1 MNPIKTPLKRFV
13 GLASLTALLSSC
25 GSHSGI
31 PDLNTT
37 SQLNYCHT
45 HVLSTLAELKESGNG
60 EIDHTMMPR
69 NVAPEAHNWECRPT
83 CAEEWCSGFWPGV
96 LWYDYEATG
105 DTTVLAEAERF
116 TQSLKTVVDRPVFD
130 HDLGFLIHCSY
141 GNGYRLTG
149 REDYKEVIL
158 AAADSL
164 ATLFNPTAGTI
175 LSWPRNVEML
185 GGHNTI
191 MDNMINLEMLFWAAN
206 NGGNPYLHDIA
217 VKHAETTMKHHFRP
231 DYTSYHVAIYDPET
245 GEFLRGCT
253 HQGYDDDSMW
263 ARGQAWAIYGYT
275 MVYRETKDP
284 KFLDFAQKVTDVYL
298 DRLPEDRIPYW
309 DFNDPEIP
317 ETSRDASAACVVA
330 SALLELSGYV
340 DKEKSDY
347 YKEEALGM
355 LSSLSSDKYQSRDK
369 NNSFL
374 LHSTGHRPA
383 GSEIDYSIIYA
394 DYYYIEALN
403 RLQDINGKNPNSAIL
418 TTIIPLK

>member
-1 MNPIKTPLKRFV
+1 MNPIKT
-13 GLASLTALLSSC
+13 LACLTSIAALMGSC
-25 GSHSGI
+25 GSHNGVSDI
-31 PDLNTT
+31 NTT
-37 SQLNYCHT
+37 SQLKYCHN
-45 HVLSTLAELKESGNG
+45 HVLSTLAELKESGKG

-69 NVAPEAHNWECRPT
+69 NVAPEAHTWECRPT

-96 LWYDYEATG
+96 LWYDFEATG
-105 DTTVLAEAERF
+105 DTAVLAEADRF
-116 TQSLKTVVDRPVFD
+116 TQSLKTIVEKPVFD

-149 REDYKEVIL
+149 RDDYRQVIL

-164 ATLFNPTAGTI
+164 STLFNPAAGTI

-206 NGGNPYLHDIA
+206 HGGNPYLHDIA
-217 VKHAETTMKHHFRP
+217 VKHAETTMEHHFRP
-231 DYTSYHVAIYDPET
+231 DYTSYHVAVYDPET

-340 DKEKSDY
+340 EGEKSGY
-347 YKEEALGM
+347 YRDEALAM
-355 LSSLSSDKYQSRDK
+355 LNSLSSEKYQSGDK

-403 RLQDINGKNPNSAIL
+403 RLRDLDGNNPNSAIL
-418 TTIIPLK
+418 TTITPLKK

>member
-1 MNPIKTPLKRFV
+1 
-13 GLASLTALLSSC
+13 
-25 GSHSGI
+25 
-31 PDLNTT
+31 
-37 SQLNYCHT
+37 
-45 HVLSTLAELKESGNG
+45 
-60 EIDHTMMPR
+60 
-69 NVAPEAHNWECRPT
+69 
-83 CAEEWCSGFWPGV
+83 
-96 LWYDYEATG
+96 
-105 DTTVLAEAERF
+105 
-116 TQSLKTVVDRPVFD
+116 
-130 HDLGFLIHCSY
+130 
-141 GNGYRLTG
+141 
-149 REDYKEVIL
+149 
-158 AAADSL
+158 
-164 ATLFNPTAGTI
+164 
-175 LSWPRNVEML
+175 
-185 GGHNTI
+185 

-206 NGGNPYLHDIA
+206 HGGNPYLHDIA
-217 VKHAETTMKHHFRP
+217 VKHAETTMEHHFRP
-231 DYTSYHVAIYDPET
+231 DYTSSHVAVYDPET

-340 DKEKSDY
+340 EGEKSNR

-355 LSSLSSDKYQSRDK
+355 LSSLSSERYQSGDR

-374 LHSTGHRPA
+374 LHSTGHHPA

-403 RLQDINGKNPNSAIL
+403 RLRELDGNNPNTAIL
-418 TTIIPLK
+418 TTIAPLKK

>member
-1 MNPIKTPLKRFV
+1 MTPLKT
-13 GLASLTALLSSC
+13 LACLSTLAAFMGSC
-25 GSHSGI
+25 GSHNGI
-31 PDLNTT
+31 PDINTT
-37 SQLNYCHT
+37 SQLKYCHS
-45 HVLSTLAELKESGNG
+45 HVLSTLAELKESGQG
-60 EIDHTMMPR
+60 EIDHNMMPR
-69 NVAPEAHNWECRPT
+69 NVAPEAHTWECRPT

-105 DTTVLAEAERF
+105 DTAVLAEADRF
-116 TQSLKTVVDRPVFD
+116 TQSLKSVVERPVFD

-149 REDYKEVIL
+149 REDYKDVIL

-164 ATLFNPTAGTI
+164 ATLFNPAAGTI

-206 NGGNPYLHDIA
+206 HGGNPYLHDIA
-217 VKHAETTMKHHFRP
+217 VKHAETTMEHHFRP
-231 DYTSYHVAIYDPET
+231 DYTSYHVAVYDPET

-253 HQGYDDDSMW
+253 HQGYDDNSMW

-298 DRLPEDRIPYW
+298 DRLPEDHIPYW

-340 DKEKSDY
+340 DTEKGHY
-347 YKEEALGM
+347 YKDEALAM
-355 LSSLSSDKYQSRDK
+355 LNSLSSDKYQSGDK

-403 RLQDINGKNPNSAIL
+403 RLRDMDGNNHNSAIL
-418 TTIIPLK
+418 TTITPLKK

>member
-1 MNPIKTPLKRFV
+1 MNPVKI
-13 GLASLTALLSSC
+13 LACLTSIAALTSSC
-25 GSHSGI
+25 GSHNGVSDI
-31 PDLNTT
+31 NTT
-37 SQLNYCHT
+37 SQLRYCHE
-45 HVLSTLAELKESGNG
+45 HVLSTLAELKESGKG
-60 EIDHTMMPR
+60 VIDHTMMPR
-69 NVAPEAHNWECRPT
+69 NVAPEAHTWECRPT

-105 DTTVLAEAERF
+105 DTAVLSEAARF
-116 TQSLKTVVDRPVFD
+116 TQSLKTIVEKPVFD

-149 REDYKEVIL
+149 RDEYRQVIL

-164 ATLFNPTAGTI
+164 ATLFNPVAGTI

-206 NGGNPYLHDIA
+206 HGGNPYLHDIA
-217 VKHAETTMKHHFRP
+217 VKHAETTMEHHFRP
-231 DYTSYHVAIYDPET
+231 DYTSYHVAVYDPET

-309 DFNDPEIP
+309 DFNDPDIP

-340 DKEKSDY
+340 EGDKSSR
-347 YKEEALGM
+347 YKDEALAM
-355 LSSLSSDKYQSRDK
+355 LNSLSSEKYQSGSK

-374 LHSTGHRPA
+374 LHSTGHHPA

-403 RLQDINGKNPNSAIL
+403 RLRDLDGNNPNSAIL
-418 TTIIPLK
+418 TTITSLKK

>member
-1 MNPIKTPLKRFV
+1 MNPLNTI
-13 GLASLTALLSSC
+13 SC
-25 GSHSGI
+25 LVVLPVLCCACGMQKVN
-31 PDLNTT
+31 PELNTT
-37 SQLNYCHT
+37 SQLRYCHN
-45 HVLSTLAELKESGNG
+45 HVLSTLSELKESGNG

-69 NVAPEAHNWECRPT
+69 NVAPNAHNWECRPT

-105 DTTVLAEAERF
+105 DTAVLAEADRF
-116 TQSLKTVVDRPVFD
+116 TQSLKSIVDAPVFD

-149 REDYKEVIL
+149 REDYKQVIL
-158 AAADSL
+158 SAADSL
-164 ATLFNPTAGTI
+164 ATLFNPAAGTI

-217 VKHAETTMKHHFRP
+217 VKHAETTMEHHFRP
-231 DYTSYHVAIYDPET
+231 DYTSYHVAVYDPIT

-253 HQGYDDDSMW
+253 HQGYSDDSMW

-317 ETSRDASAACVVA
+317 ATSRDASAACVVA
-330 SALLELSGYV
+330 SALLELSCYV

-347 YKEEALGM
+347 YKGEALAM
-355 LSSLSSDKYQSRDK
+355 LSALSSEKYQSRNK

-403 RLQDINGKNPNSAIL
+403 RLRDLDGNNSNSAIL
-418 TTIIPLK
+418 TTIRPLK